1 MMPTYEYRCESCGV
15 FDYFQSITSDPL
27 TECPDCGKP
36 VQRLISRN
44 GNIIFKGS
52 GWHVT
57 DYRDSRG
64 SSNSDSDSDSSDF
77 DSDSSLD
84 DFDDLD

>member
-1 MMPTYEYRCESCGV
+1 MVPTYEYRCESCGV

-27 TECPDCGKP
+27 QECPDCGKP

-52 GWHVT
+52 GWHIT
-57 DYRDSRG
+57 DYRSNSRG
-64 SSNSDSDSDSSDF
+64 SSDGDGNSDS

-84 DFDDLD
+84 DFDDFD